1 MMIPPEV
8 GGGRHGYGQSGVS
21 ANDDVAAASAVIREK
36 RTVAGRPEV
45 DMASSVRVPACEI
58 GRAHV

>member
-21 ANDDVAAASAVIREK
+21 ANDDVAAASAVIRAK

-45 DMASSVRVPACEI
+45 DMASSVRVPA
-58 GRAHV
+58 